1 MKTYKCI
8 CEALDY
14 GKNPNAIKDLK
25 EILGSV
31 DGVTIKE
38 EFYEPGTVEEGAGA
52 GIIVEVSEDVY
63 SAASRKIRKIT
74 SEKYGVDEYSFRLG
88 LGIIAEV

>member
-52 GIIVEVSEDVY
+52 GIIVEVSEDAY
-63 SAASRKIRKIT
+63 YAASSKIRKIT
-74 SEKYGVDEYSFRLG
+74 SEKYGVDEHSFRLG
-88 LGIIAEV
+88 FGIISEV